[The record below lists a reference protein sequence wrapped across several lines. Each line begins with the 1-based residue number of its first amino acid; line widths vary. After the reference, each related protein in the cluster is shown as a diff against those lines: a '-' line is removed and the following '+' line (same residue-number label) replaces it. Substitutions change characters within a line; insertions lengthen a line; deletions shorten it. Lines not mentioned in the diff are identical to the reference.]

1 MQLEY
6 DDESGAQTFL
16 LTDSSDEMHI
26 EVILNN
32 LPQPNPMVVS
42 EILSP
47 KIQNHHDPFEFI
59 ESPPPPPKIQKHHNK
74 FAFESPPPPPRY
86 YNPAESGYTPP
97 TPLPPSP
104 LISSTDSEHEREI
117 SYADPVL
124 LQILDELKA
133 LAQPSMY

>member
-16 LTDSSDEMHI
+16 TDSSDEMHI
-26 EVILNN
+26 EVVLNN
-32 LPQPNPMVVS
+32 LPQINLMAVS

-47 KIQNHHDPFEFI
+47 KIQKRHDPFAFS
-59 ESPPPPPKIQKHHNK
+59 ESPPPPPKIQKHHK
-74 FAFESPPPPPRY
+74 FAFESPPPPPRH
-86 YNPAESGYTPP
+86 YNPAEPGYTPP

-104 LISSTDSEHEREI
+104 LISNTDSEHEREI